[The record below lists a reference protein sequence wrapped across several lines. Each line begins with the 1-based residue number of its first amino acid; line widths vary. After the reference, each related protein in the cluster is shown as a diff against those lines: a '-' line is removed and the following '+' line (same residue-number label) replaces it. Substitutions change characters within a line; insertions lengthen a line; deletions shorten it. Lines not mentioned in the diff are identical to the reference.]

1 MTRCQKIRL
10 QVVVVR
16 ETRKRWTAEQKLS
29 IIRLTYLDGKTM
41 SSVARQYGIPL
52 RCFLPG
58 DQRRGKGYWRQGTA
72 QERKLSQPLSMHRRW
87 MKSSALQ
94 KLLGRAVSDNELL
107 KEASPMMS
115 GKNSMRAEPDTK
127 GDHFI
132 VSRNTQTYGLWSGT
146 VWVWTPW
153 KKAGYQSRCYRPYW
167 LPISSS

>member
-1 MTRCQKIRL
+1 MSEDSSP
-10 QVVVVR
+10 VVVVR

-29 IIRLTYLDGKTM
+29 IIRLTYLDGNTM

-58 DQRRGKGYWRQGTA
+58 DQRRAGEKTVPASQYA
-72 QERKLSQPLSMHRRW
+72 QALDKIQR
-87 MKSSALQ
+87 LQ

-132 VSRNTQTYGLWSGT
+132 VSRNTQTYGL
-146 VWVWTPW
+146 
-153 KKAGYQSRCYRPYW
+153 
-167 LPISSS
+167 